1 MAVPDKRSAMAD
13 RPCIPCP
20 CPVPGVWGVEDGRPG
35 IEGAGERDGE
45 VGLDEDKRGAL
56 GFVLIPI
63 PVPTPPPPLRPD
75 EEGAEKPD
83 EGALPI

>member
-1 MAVPDKRSAMAD
+1 M
-13 RPCIPCP
+13 
-20 CPVPGVWGVEDGRPG
+20 
-35 IEGAGERDGE
+35 
-45 VGLDEDKRGAL
+45 GLDEDKRGAL